1 MAARSRA
8 GSAGA
13 AHPGSNSKSS
23 AAATHGSAASS
34 ASSPAPRASSSAAV
48 DPAIVDS
55 PGGCTV
61 AVRVIPR
68 AKRSAFDGQRDGAAP
83 GEKVWLVRL
92 AAPPVDGAAND
103 ALIALFADVF
113 DLPRRSIQIVSGER
127 AREKRVRLEGL
138 AAAEART
145 RLLRHLQ
152 A

>member
-8 GSAGA
+8 GSSGA
-13 AHPGSNSKSS
+13 AHSGTTP
-23 AAATHGSAASS
+23 AS
-34 ASSPAPRASSSAAV
+34 ASPSTCADA
-48 DPAIVDS
+48 AIVDS
-55 PGGCTV
+55 PGGCLV

-68 AKRSAFDGQRDGAAP
+68 AKRSAFDGQRDGASPDA
-83 GEKVWLVRL
+83 KVWLVRL

-103 ALIALFADVF
+103 ALIALFAEVF

-138 AAAEART
+138 SAAAASAR
-145 RLLRHLQ
+145 LAQLP